1 MRFSIALP
9 ATLGVLLLGACNDLT
24 VGDLNAPGVDQ
35 TQNSPTR
42 AGVLSL
48 ATGLQI
54 GGRFGMGQ
62 QNGYVSLLGITGEE
76 IYNFD
81 PADPRFITEMVFGP
95 LDGGSPAFGGNLFA
109 QLYANIRTANIML
122 HAMGTL
128 SNTPPAGMSAAEK
141 EATLGYA
148 QTLMAYDLLRALNT
162 RWDNGIPID
171 VDIDPTG
178 PPAPIV
184 DTATAFTHIF
194 NLLDSAATHLTNVGD
209 APFPFQM
216 SAGYTGFDR
225 TLTFLTFNRA
235 LRARVA
241 IYRKDFAGALTALS
255 ASFINDA
262 RPLNGVL
269 GVYHTF
275 SSAPG
280 DSTNNLFDP
289 QSRALVVY
297 PSFATDVQFQDP
309 PANTIPDQRF
319 TNKTI
324 VLTPAHTSTGLAS
337 GFANNVYK
345 SPQDPVP
352 IIRNEELILLRAE
365 ANIGLGNLAAAVAD
379 INIVRQDI
387 GKLPAYSGP
396 VTQPA
401 LLAELLYNKRYSLF
415 FEGGHRWIDLRR
427 YGLLGDAL
435 VGKMVRETTASGNRH
450 FFIRFP
456 YPTNECLVRNPPPA
470 SGCAVEPGF

>member
-35 TQNSPTR
+35 TVNNPTR
-42 AGVLSL
+42 AGVLTL

-62 QNGYVSLLGITGEE
+62 QNGYVALLGVTGEE

-109 QLYANIRTANIML
+109 QLYANVRTANIML
-122 HAMGTL
+122 HAMGNL
-128 SNTPPAGMSAAEK
+128 SDTPPSGMTPAEK
-141 EATLGYA
+141 EATLAYA

-178 PPAPIV
+178 PPAAIV
-184 DTATAFTHIF
+184 DTATAFTHIY

-216 SAGYTGFDR
+216 SAGYAGFDR

-235 LRARVA
+235 LKARVA
-241 IYRKDFAGALTALS
+241 VYRSDFAGALTALS
-255 ASFINDA
+255 GSFINTTL
-262 RPLNGVL
+262 PLNLGL

-309 PANTIPDQRF
+309 PTNSVPDQRF
-319 TNKTI
+319 TNK
-324 VLTPAHTSTGLAS
+324 VLPLAPPHTSTGLSS

-345 SPQDPVP
+345 SPSDPVP
-352 IIRNEELILLRAE
+352 VIRNEELILLRAE
-365 ANIGLGNLAAAVAD
+365 ANIGLGNLATAVND
-379 INIVRQDI
+379 INLIRVNS
-387 GKLPAYSGP
+387 GNLPAYSGA

-415 FEGGHRWIDLRR
+415 FEGGHRWIDLRH
-427 YGLLGDAL
+427 YGLLNTLAVEVTG
-435 VGKMVRETTASGNRH
+435 SGTRH
-450 FFIRFP
+450 RFIRFP
-456 YPTNECLVRNPPPA
+456 FPTNECLGRSPAPA
-470 SGCAVEPGF
+470 SGCALEPGF